1 MIPNYEKAVEAYEN
15 SLESGR
21 ENLNN
26 LKKEIIPDLV
36 YKETLSDEEMKKLI
50 DHEISKGSDSLY
62 LYNIESL
69 TDEQARMIKEN
80 SNKFKTLF
88 MPSLNHLT
96 ANQANLLSN
105 IKNLDLRWMKE
116 ISDDVL
122 KDLWK
127 WNIEHL
133 TLLWLER
140 MPDNQAEIL
149 ANSNIKQIEM
159 ESQVLSTKWLDILK
173 NKLS

>member
-1 MIPNYEKAVEAYEN
+1 
-15 SLESGR
+15 
-21 ENLNN
+21 
-26 LKKEIIPDLV
+26 
-36 YKETLSDEEMKKLI
+36 
-50 DHEISKGSDSLY
+50 
-62 LYNIESL
+62 
-69 TDEQARMIKEN
+69 
-80 SNKFKTLF
+80 

-133 TLLWLER
+133 TLLWLKR